1 MTSYSSLW
9 QDYLRYHLINRTDI
23 NPYVE
28 EIILNSR
35 MDFCENISEL
45 KQNILEYCNHEII
58 NSQYYDEESLD
69 KDKIQYVTNLK
80 EELEN
85 MDDAQF
91 KQWLHE
97 LGLIILGDDINEN
110 SN

>member
-1 MTSYSSLW
+1 MGKA
-9 QDYLRYHLINRTDI
+9 DI
-23 NPYVE
+23 AVKNWLSDNDRFADLFNGTIFGGRQIVRP
-28 EIILNSR
+28 
-35 MDFCENISEL
+35 
-45 KQNILEYCNHEII
+45 
-58 NSQYYDEESLD
+58 
-69 KDKIQYVTNLK
+69 

-97 LGLIILGDDINEN
+97 LGLIILGDDVNEN

>member
-1 MTSYSSLW
+1 
-9 QDYLRYHLINRTDI
+9 
-23 NPYVE
+23 
-28 EIILNSR
+28 

-69 KDKIQYVTNLK
+69 KDKIQYVTNFK

-97 LGLIILGDDINEN
+97 LGLIILGDDVNEN